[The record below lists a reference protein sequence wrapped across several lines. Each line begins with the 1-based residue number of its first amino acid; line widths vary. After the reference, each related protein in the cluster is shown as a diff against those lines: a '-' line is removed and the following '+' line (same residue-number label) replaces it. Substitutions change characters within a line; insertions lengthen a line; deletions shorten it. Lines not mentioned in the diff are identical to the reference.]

1 MINMGAVGGVGGQN
15 LRDVEVQAGSVP
27 KHIDQGRKACVARGR
42 QERQGR
48 EEAMAVGVDGH
59 VRAWIAKVS
68 GNALC
73 INQNPQ
79 CGQETRDIGSKSSGL
94 QLGFTRFI
102 NSTHSS

>member
-79 CGQETRDIGSKSSGL
+79 CLRTLVRLHTSSTATTFSACAL
-94 QLGFTRFI
+94 L
-102 NSTHSS
+102 